1 MFRKLFLLPVLVLAL
16 GPITAC
22 DDADTDRSEVRSHE
36 IVGLSA
42 WEHDGTRYTMLS
54 IDGAVRIVAEGGTAD
69 GVVAIADEDGVPI
82 AAASRGPRGPQYAD
96 VDLLVADD
104 RLALDAAPD
113 GGIDAETAALLDL
126 VVHGELELAGF
137 RAGLV
142 ADSDPELISLGCAIG
157 WVIRAVDNA
166 INTPEL
172 MMPSLSDW
180 CG

>member
-1 MFRKLFLLPVLVLAL
+1 MFRQLSLLPLLVLAF
-16 GPITAC
+16 GSITAC
-22 DDADTDRSEVRSHE
+22 DDSDGDRTEVRSHE

-42 WEHDGTRYTMLS
+42 WEHEGTRYTMLS
-54 IDGAVRIVAEGGTAD
+54 IDGVVRIVAEGGVAD
-69 GVVAIADEDGVPI
+69 GVVAIAGEDGQPI
-82 AAASRGPRGPQYAD
+82 AAATRGPRGPQYAD
-96 VDLLVADD
+96 VDALVADD
-104 RLALDAAPD
+104 RLALDAAPQD
-113 GGIDAETAALLDL
+113 LDVHTAALLDL
-126 VVHGELELAGF
+126 VVHDELELAGF

-142 ADSDPELISLGCAIG
+142 AETDPELISVGCAIG